1 MKSIAALALAMTF
14 APVTSKAASGVEGD
28 ISSVAPALQ
37 RYQQETLDNGLWTRP
52 GLSARDRSV
61 VTVAAVVTRNQV
73 GLMPEQIRRALDNG
87 VKPAELSEII
97 THLAFYAG
105 WGNAM
110 AAVDAARPI
119 YAERGI
125 GADQLPAANPTLLP
139 LDKEQEARRAASV
152 EQTTGPASPGLVR
165 DTTEVLFG
173 DLWLRPDLAPRDRS
187 LVTVSALISAG
198 QVAQMP
204 FHLNRAMDNG
214 LSREEASE
222 VISHLAYYAG
232 WPNAFSAAPVAREV
246 FEKRANR

>member
-1 MKSIAALALAMTF
+1 MALAMAL
-14 APVTSKAASGVEGD
+14 APAAGNASSDVDGD
-28 ISSVAPALQ
+28 LSAVAPALQ
-37 RYQQETLDNGLWTRP
+37 RYERGVLDELWTRP

-61 VTVAAVVTRNQV
+61 VTVAAVITRNQPSM
-73 GLMPEQIRRALDNG
+73 MPAQFRRALDSG

-110 AAVDAARPI
+110 AAADAAAPI
-119 YAERGI
+119 FAERGI
-125 GADQLPAANPTLLP
+125 ETDQLPAAAAPLLP
-139 LDKEQEARRAASV
+139 LDEAQEVRRAATV
-152 EQTTGPASPGLVR
+152 EQTVGPVSPGLVR
-165 DTTEVLFG
+165 DTGHVLFR

-198 QVAQMP
+198 QVAQVP

-214 LSREEASE
+214 LTREEASE

-232 WPNAFSAAPVAREV
+232 WPNAFSAVPVAREV
-246 FEKRANR
+246 FEKRTAP